1 MRVLLPFLVLYRRH
15 WIRMTLG
22 ILLSILALGASIGL
36 LALSGWFLA
45 ASALAGMTIAA
56 KTFNYMLPAGGVR
69 GLAIGRTATRY
80 FERVVSHDATFRV
93 LTRLRVFCFSRLIP
107 LSPGGLARFRRTEL
121 LNRLVADVDTLDHIY
136 LRLISP
142 LLSALVVIGST
153 TLLLSLLDTRLAL
166 TLGGI
171 MLALL
176 LILPVIF
183 YHAGKPIGRDIT
195 AQRSR
200 YRVQL
205 VEWLQANAELV
216 LFGALRRVREQLD
229 ATERQWQQ
237 RQAQEAS
244 LAAWSQSLVVLA
256 SGLTAVLM
264 LWLAAGH
271 VGGNPHPGALLALF
285 VFVTLAAF
293 EALAPV
299 ASAFLHLGQV
309 MASAER
315 VQDVISQ
322 TPPVQFVTEPED
334 KASAGET
341 AANPALQLNIQHIT
355 FGYTSDQPVLRDVS
369 LHLAAGE
376 RIALLGKT
384 GCGKSTLLNLLTRAY
399 DPQHGSIALGD
410 TDIRLLPERQLRQA
424 ISVVSQRVHIFSAT
438 LRQNLLLGDPRA
450 SDAHLSDVL
459 RDVGLDTLLDGE
471 GLDMWLGDGGR
482 PLSGGEQRRLGIARA
497 LLHNAP
503 LMLLDEP
510 TEGLD
515 ADTEHKILA
524 LLETHSCGKSVIAVT
539 HRLSG
544 LDQYDRICVMEEG
557 QIIEQ
562 GSHSEL
568 MAQQGR
574 YYQLHQRL

>member
-264 LWLAAGH
+264 LWLAADH

-341 AANPALQLNIQHIT
+341 AANPALQLNIQHVT
-355 FGYTSDQPVLRDVS
+355 FGYTPDQPVLRDVS

-410 TDIRLLPERQLRQA
+410 TDIRLLLESQLRQA

-524 LLETHSCGKSVIAVT
+524 LLETHSRGKSVIAVT

-562 GSHSEL
+562 GSHNEL

-574 YYQLHQRL
+574 YYELHQRL

>member
-22 ILLSILALGASIGL
+22 IILSILALGASIGL

-45 ASALAGMTIAA
+45 ASALAGVTLTAR
-56 KTFNYMLPAGGVR
+56 TFNYMLPAGGVR

-142 LLSALVVIGST
+142 LLSALVVIAST

-244 LAAWSQSLVVLA
+244 LAAWSQSLMVLA

-264 LWLAAGH
+264 LWLAAEH
-271 VGGNPHPGALLALF
+271 VGGNAHPGALLALF

-322 TPPVQFVTEPED
+322 SPPVQFVAEPNDKDGTAIATER
-334 KASAGET
+334 
-341 AANPALQLNIQHIT
+341 PAVQLDLQQVT
-355 FGYTSDQPVLRDVS
+355 FGYTPEQPVLHEVN
-369 LHLAAGE
+369 LQLAAGE

-384 GCGKSTLLNLLTRAY
+384 GCGKSTLLSLLTRAY
-399 DPQHGSIALGD
+399 DPQHGAIMLGQS
-410 TDIRLLPERQLRQA
+410 DIRQLPESQLRQA

-438 LRQNLLLGDPRA
+438 LRQNLLLGAPTA
-450 SDAHLSDVL
+450 SDARLSDVL
-459 RDVGLDTLLDGE
+459 RAVGLDTLLDGE

-497 LLHNAP
+497 LLHDAP

-515 ADTEHKILA
+515 ADTEQKILT
-524 LLETHSCGKSVIAVT
+524 LLETHSRGKSVIAVT

>member
-264 LWLAAGH
+264 LWLAAEH

-334 KASAGET
+334 KASAGDT

-355 FGYTSDQPVLRDVS
+355 FGYTPDQQVLRDVS

-410 TDIRLLPERQLRQA
+410 TDIRLLPESQLRQA

-524 LLETHSCGKSVIAVT
+524 LLETHSRGKSVIAVT

-562 GSHSEL
+562 GSHSQL

>member
-264 LWLAAGH
+264 LWLAADH

-341 AANPALQLNIQHIT
+341 AANPALQLNIQHVT
-355 FGYTSDQPVLRDVS
+355 FGYTPDQPVLRDVS

-410 TDIRLLPERQLRQA
+410 TDIRLLPESQLRQA

-515 ADTEHKILA
+515 ADTENKILA
-524 LLETHSCGKSVIAVT
+524 LLETHSRGKSVIAVT

-544 LDQYDRICVMEEG
+544 LDQYNRICVMEEG

-562 GSHSEL
+562 GSHNEL
-568 MAQQGR
+568 MAQQER

>member
-341 AANPALQLNIQHIT
+341 AANPALQLNIQHVT
-355 FGYTSDQPVLRDVS
+355 FGYMPDQPVLRDVS

-399 DPQHGSIALGD
+399 DPQHGTIALGD
-410 TDIRLLPERQLRQA
+410 TDIRLLPESQLRQA

-438 LRQNLLLGDPRA
+438 LRQNLLLGDPCA

-524 LLETHSCGKSVIAVT
+524 LLETHSRGKSVIAVT

-568 MAQQGR
+568 MTQQGR

>member
-264 LWLAAGH
+264 LWLAAEH

-341 AANPALQLNIQHIT
+341 AANPALQLNIQHVT
-355 FGYTSDQPVLRDVS
+355 FGYTPDQPVLRDVS

-399 DPQHGSIALGD
+399 DPQHGTIALGD
-410 TDIRLLPERQLRQA
+410 TDIRLLPESQLRQA

-524 LLETHSCGKSVIAVT
+524 LLETHSRGKSVIAVT

>member
-205 VEWLQANAELV
+205 VEWLQSNAELV

-264 LWLAAGH
+264 LWLAAEH

-341 AANPALQLNIQHIT
+341 AANPALQLNIQHVT
-355 FGYTSDQPVLRDVS
+355 FGYTPDQPVLRDVS

-399 DPQHGSIALGD
+399 DPQHGTIALGD
-410 TDIRLLPERQLRQA
+410 TDIRLLPESQLRQA

-524 LLETHSCGKSVIAVT
+524 LLETHSRGKSVIAVT

>member
-166 TLGGI
+166 ILGGI

-264 LWLAAGH
+264 LWLAAEH

-341 AANPALQLNIQHIT
+341 AANPALQLNIQHVT
-355 FGYTSDQPVLRDVS
+355 FGYTPDQPVLRDVS
-369 LHLAAGE
+369 LYLAAGE

-410 TDIRLLPERQLRQA
+410 TDIRLLPESQLRQA

-524 LLETHSCGKSVIAVT
+524 LLETHSRGKSVIAVT

-562 GSHSEL
+562 GSHSQL

>member
-171 MLALL
+171 MLTLL

-264 LWLAAGH
+264 LWLAADH

-341 AANPALQLNIQHIT
+341 AANPALQLNIQHVT
-355 FGYTSDQPVLRDVS
+355 FGYTPDQPVLRDVS

-410 TDIRLLPERQLRQA
+410 TDIRLLPESQLRQA

-524 LLETHSCGKSVIAVT
+524 LLETHSRGKSVIAVT

-562 GSHSEL
+562 GSHSQL

>member
-264 LWLAAGH
+264 LWLAAEH

-341 AANPALQLNIQHIT
+341 AANPALQLNIQHVT
-355 FGYTSDQPVLRDVS
+355 FGYTPDQPVLRDVS
-369 LHLAAGE
+369 LYLAAGE

-410 TDIRLLPERQLRQA
+410 TDIRLLPESQLRQA

-524 LLETHSCGKSVIAVT
+524 LLETHSRSKSVIAVT

-562 GSHSEL
+562 GSHSDL

>member
-264 LWLAAGH
+264 LWLAAEH

-334 KASAGET
+334 KASAGEA
-341 AANPALQLNIQHIT
+341 AANPALQLNIQHVT
-355 FGYTSDQPVLRDVS
+355 FGYTPDQPVLRDVS

-410 TDIRLLPERQLRQA
+410 TDIRLLPESQLRQA

-524 LLETHSCGKSVIAVT
+524 LLETHSRGKSVIAVT

-562 GSHSEL
+562 GSHSQL

>member
-1 MRVLLPFLVLYRRH
+1 
-15 WIRMTLG
+15 
-22 ILLSILALGASIGL
+22 
-36 LALSGWFLA
+36 
-45 ASALAGMTIAA
+45 
-56 KTFNYMLPAGGVR
+56 
-69 GLAIGRTATRY
+69 
-80 FERVVSHDATFRV
+80 
-93 LTRLRVFCFSRLIP
+93 
-107 LSPGGLARFRRTEL
+107 
-121 LNRLVADVDTLDHIY
+121 
-136 LRLISP
+136 
-142 LLSALVVIGST
+142 T

-264 LWLAAGH
+264 LWLAAEH

-341 AANPALQLNIQHIT
+341 AANPALQLNIQHVT
-355 FGYTSDQPVLRDVS
+355 FGYTPDQPVLRDVS

-410 TDIRLLPERQLRQA
+410 TDIRLLPESQLRQA

-515 ADTEHKILA
+515 A
-524 LLETHSCGKSVIAVT
+524 
-539 HRLSG
+539 
-544 LDQYDRICVMEEG
+544 
-557 QIIEQ
+557 
-562 GSHSEL
+562 
-568 MAQQGR
+568 
-574 YYQLHQRL
+574 

>member
-264 LWLAAGH
+264 LWLAADH

-322 TPPVQFVTEPED
+322 TPPVHFVTEPED
-334 KASAGET
+334 KASAGEA
-341 AANPALQLNIQHIT
+341 AANPALQLNIQHVT
-355 FGYTSDQPVLRDVS
+355 FGYTPDQPVLRDVS

-410 TDIRLLPERQLRQA
+410 TDIRLLPESQLRQA

-524 LLETHSCGKSVIAVT
+524 LLETHSRGKSVIAVT

-562 GSHSEL
+562 GSHNEL

>member
-341 AANPALQLNIQHIT
+341 AANPALQLNIQHVT

-410 TDIRLLPERQLRQA
+410 TDIRLLPESQLRQA

-524 LLETHSCGKSVIAVT
+524 LLETHSRGKSVIAVT

>member
-195 AQRSR
+195 AQRSH

-264 LWLAAGH
+264 LWLAAEH

-341 AANPALQLNIQHIT
+341 AANPALQLNIQHVT
-355 FGYTSDQPVLRDVS
+355 FGYTPDQPVLRDIS
-369 LHLAAGE
+369 LYLAAGE

-399 DPQHGSIALGD
+399 DPQHGSVALGD
-410 TDIRLLPERQLRQA
+410 TDIRLLPESQLRQA

-524 LLETHSCGKSVIAVT
+524 LLETHSRGKSVIAVT

>member
-264 LWLAAGH
+264 LWLAADH

-341 AANPALQLNIQHIT
+341 AANTALQLNIQHVT
-355 FGYTSDQPVLRDVS
+355 FGYTPDQPVLRDVS

-410 TDIRLLPERQLRQA
+410 TDIRLLPESQLRQA

-515 ADTEHKILA
+515 ADTERKILA
-524 LLETHSCGKSVIAVT
+524 LLETHSRGKSVIAVT

-562 GSHSEL
+562 GSHSQL

>member
-171 MLALL
+171 MLTLL

-264 LWLAAGH
+264 LWLAADH

-334 KASAGET
+334 KVSAGET
-341 AANPALQLNIQHIT
+341 AANPALQLNIQHVT
-355 FGYTSDQPVLRDVS
+355 FGYTPDQPVLRDVS

-410 TDIRLLPERQLRQA
+410 TDIRLLPESQLRQA

-524 LLETHSCGKSVIAVT
+524 LLETHSRGKSVIAVT

-568 MAQQGR
+568 IAQQGR

>member
-264 LWLAAGH
+264 LWLAAEH

-334 KASAGET
+334 KACAGET
-341 AANPALQLNIQHIT
+341 AANPALQLNIQHVT
-355 FGYTSDQPVLRDVS
+355 FGYTPDQPVLRDVS

-399 DPQHGSIALGD
+399 DPQHGTIALGD
-410 TDIRLLPERQLRQA
+410 TDIRLLPESQLRQA

-438 LRQNLLLGDPRA
+438 LRQNLLLGDARA

-524 LLETHSCGKSVIAVT
+524 LLETHSRGKSVIAVT

>member
-22 ILLSILALGASIGL
+22 IILSILALGASIGL

-45 ASALAGMTIAA
+45 ASALAGVTLTAR
-56 KTFNYMLPAGGVR
+56 TFNYMLPAGGVR

-142 LLSALVVIGST
+142 LLSALVVIAST

-183 YHAGKPIGRDIT
+183 YHAGKPVGRDIT

-244 LAAWSQSLVVLA
+244 LAAWSQSLMVLA

-264 LWLAAGH
+264 LWLAAEH
-271 VGGNPHPGALLALF
+271 VGGNSHPGALLALF

-315 VQDVISQ
+315 IQDVISQ
-322 TPPVQFVTEPED
+322 SPPVQFVAEPNDKDGTAIATER
-334 KASAGET
+334 
-341 AANPALQLNIQHIT
+341 PAVQLDLQQVT
-355 FGYTSDQPVLRDVS
+355 FGYTPEQPVLHEVN
-369 LHLAAGE
+369 LQLAAGE

-384 GCGKSTLLNLLTRAY
+384 GCGKSTLLSLLTRAY
-399 DPQHGSIALGD
+399 DPQHGAIMLGQS
-410 TDIRLLPERQLRQA
+410 DIRQLPESQLRQA

-438 LRQNLLLGDPRA
+438 LRQNLLLGAPTA
-450 SDAHLSDVL
+450 SDARLSDVL
-459 RDVGLDTLLDGE
+459 RAVGLDTLLDGE

-497 LLHNAP
+497 LLHDAP

-515 ADTEHKILA
+515 ADTEQKILT
-524 LLETHSCGKSVIAVT
+524 LLETHSRGKSVIAVT

>member
-176 LILPVIF
+176 LFLPVIF

-264 LWLAAGH
+264 LWLAADH

-341 AANPALQLNIQHIT
+341 AANPALQLNIQHVT
-355 FGYTSDQPVLRDVS
+355 FGYTPDQPVLRDVS

-410 TDIRLLPERQLRQA
+410 TDIRLLPESQLRQA

-524 LLETHSCGKSVIAVT
+524 LLETHSRGKSVIAVT

>member
-216 LFGALRRVREQLD
+216 LFGALRRVRDQLD

-264 LWLAAGH
+264 LWLAAEH

-322 TPPVQFVTEPED
+322 TPPVHFVTEPED
-334 KASAGET
+334 KASAGEA
-341 AANPALQLNIQHIT
+341 AANPALQLNIQHVT
-355 FGYTSDQPVLRDVS
+355 FGYTPDQPVLRDVS

-410 TDIRLLPERQLRQA
+410 TDIRLLPESQLRQA

-524 LLETHSCGKSVIAVT
+524 LLETHSRGKSVIAVT

-562 GSHSEL
+562 GSHSQL

>member
-183 YHAGKPIGRDIT
+183 YHAGKPIGSDIT

-264 LWLAAGH
+264 LWLAAEH

-341 AANPALQLNIQHIT
+341 AANPALQLNIQHVT
-355 FGYTSDQPVLRDVS
+355 FGYTPDQPVLRDVS
-369 LHLAAGE
+369 LYLAAGE

-410 TDIRLLPERQLRQA
+410 TDIRLLPESQLRQA

-524 LLETHSCGKSVIAVT
+524 LLETHSRGKSVIAVT

-562 GSHSEL
+562 GSHSQL